1 MNSNSKYVSQVINY
15 VFKKNFST
23 FVNEYRVNLA
33 CERLADTAGYG
44 RYSINGIGESV
55 GFKSSATFSTVFKK
69 MTGMTPSVYQK
80 LTREKQA
87 KLSKQGN

>member
-1 MNSNSKYVSQVINY
+1 M
-15 VFKKNFST
+15 FKKNFST
-23 FVNEYRVNLA
+23 FVNEYRINLA

-44 RYSINGIGESV
+44 HYSINGIGDSV
-55 GFKSSATFSTVFKK
+55 GFKSYGTFSAVFKR

-80 LTREKQA
+80 LTRKKQA